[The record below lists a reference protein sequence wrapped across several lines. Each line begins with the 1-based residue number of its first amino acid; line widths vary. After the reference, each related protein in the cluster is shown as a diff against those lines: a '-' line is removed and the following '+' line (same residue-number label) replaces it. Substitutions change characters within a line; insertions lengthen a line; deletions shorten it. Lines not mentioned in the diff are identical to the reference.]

1 MWGKKHYGGVE
12 FLVSFLVFIVVVS
25 GVKNEIWAAEKYP
38 IRPIQVI
45 TCYSPGS
52 TDMAARP
59 FVEKL
64 PEYLG
69 QPVSIVY
76 KPGAGGSI
84 GGSYVA
90 KAKPDGYTL
99 IWGSTGSIIA
109 PPITLEGLDYTV
121 DDFIPICR
129 MVGSPVIVCVKAD
142 SKFKTI
148 KDIVEAAKKSPGDL
162 TYSSAG
168 FGITIAGNIPWQMFL
183 KSAGVNI
190 TDVPC
195 DGSKEAITALLGGH
209 VNLTSSAMANPSPH
223 IKSGALRAI
232 GVFTRD
238 RLKEFPDVPTFTE
251 AGYPIVF
258 TARYGF
264 MAPKKVPVEVV
275 RTISTACTRIVND
288 HKKFLEDRLGKVSFI
303 LDLQLNPVEFAKEVQ
318 EEKILLKKI
327 YEDLSKSQK

>member
-1 MWGKKHYGGVE
+1 MWGKKHNKSVE
-12 FLVSFLVFIVVVS
+12 CLLSFLVFIVAV
-25 GVKNEIWAAEKYP
+25 GWVKSEIWAAEKYP

-64 PEYLG
+64 PEYFG

-99 IWGSTGSIIA
+99 IWGSTGSIIT

-129 MVGSPVIVCVKAD
+129 MVGSPVIVCVKGD

-148 KDIVEAAKKSPGDL
+148 KDIVEAAKKSPGNL

-183 KSAGVNI
+183 KSAGINI

-209 VNLTSSAMANPSPH
+209 VNMTSSAMANPSPH

-232 GVFTRD
+232 GVFTKE

-251 AGYPIVF
+251 SGYPIVF

-275 RTISTACTRIVND
+275 RTISTACTKIVND

-303 LDLQLNPVEFAKEVQ
+303 LDLQLNPEEFAKEVQ

-327 YEDLSKSQK
+327 GEDLAKSQK